1 VHKPSSGVG
10 DRNLGSSLA
19 LPPTARRQISRPF
32 TARMLS
38 METTKQ
44 RAIQA
49 LSTLPDDATIEDAIE
64 QLCFLA
70 KVEQGLSDSDAGHL
84 ISHEDIREQFLA

>member
-1 VHKPSSGVG
+1 
-10 DRNLGSSLA
+10 
-19 LPPTARRQISRPF
+19 
-32 TARMLS
+32 

-49 LSTLPDDATIEDAIE
+49 INTLPDDATLEDAIE

-70 KVEQGLSDSDAGHL
+70 KIEEGLRDSHAGRL
-84 ISHEDIREQFLA
+84 SSHEEIRDQFLA